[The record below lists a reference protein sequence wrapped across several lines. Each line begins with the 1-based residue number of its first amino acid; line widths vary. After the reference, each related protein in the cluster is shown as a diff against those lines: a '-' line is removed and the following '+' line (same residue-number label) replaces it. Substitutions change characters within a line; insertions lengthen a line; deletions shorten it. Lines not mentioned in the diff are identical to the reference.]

1 MSILPATVSVH
12 HVHAWCLQRLQADD
26 RSTGCGWMV
35 VIRHVCAESQTSA
48 LWQQQV
54 LFNCW
59 ANSPAFLIYFWA
71 DNMAYR

>member
-48 LWQQQV
+48 L
-54 LFNCW
+54 
-59 ANSPAFLIYFWA
+59 
-71 DNMAYR
+71 